1 MGLDRTTDMRE
12 TSQINSEGA
21 PMSRRSGKFS
31 VLITATAVI
40 ELWVGSMVG
49 SVAFAQD
56 TNVPRSHEQ
65 SSDPRY
71 DAPIG
76 ARQPRQQDLPPDVLR
91 DEGKVTPS
99 HSEFDKH
106 LQICQPC

>member
-21 PMSRRSGKFS
+21 PMSRRSDKFS

-49 SVAFAQD
+49 SVAFAP
-56 TNVPRSHEQ
+56 VLMPA
-65 SSDPRY
+65 SSCNTVTRC
-71 DAPIG
+71 
-76 ARQPRQQDLPPDVLR
+76 ARA
-91 DEGKVTPS
+91 K
-99 HSEFDKH
+99 
-106 LQICQPC
+106 